1 MNRSTFTLI
10 IATIFS
16 VAGITFAMKHEWLIA
31 ALFILIGVIYVIK
44 GINRGQSN
52 K

>member
-31 ALFILIGVIYVIK
+31 ALFILIDLIYVIK
-44 GINRGQSN
+44 GIDRGQSN

>member
-1 MNRSTFTLI
+1 MNRSMFTLI
-10 IATIFS
+10 IATIFT

-44 GINRGQSN
+44 GIHRGHSN